1 MDWSL
6 VKFLCHFLLLPST
19 LAPAL
24 LSSRRRSLVLAPGS
38 LLFGEDV
45 SKHGNTPRSPLSHR
59 LPAAV
64 PTGSAPGQAEQ
75 LNGKTT
81 FFFSQ
86 QLSDTFFFFFFPQAA
101 GNLTRRESKQPF
113 FLANFLRQGDAAGG
127 CGGPSG
133 DGWGQRWGARGW
145 GCGARVWRCGS
156 VVWGSGEGRGQ
167 HPRGLTS
174 VLFCKRS
181 WLDVKGKKKGGI
193 NLAVGKPVEG
203 GEGKSRGCAA
213 FSLTC
218 PCFSFSLAFTPVKGF
233 T

>member
-86 QLSDTFFFFFFPQAA
+86 QLSDTFFFFLLSPGSWEFNAARVKAAFFSRKLSSPGGRSWWLWWSQWGWMGAEVGSQGLGMRSPSVA
-101 GNLTRRESKQPF
+101 MRERGVGLWRGERSASARAHIGALLQTLMARCEREKKRRNKP
-113 FLANFLRQGDAAGG
+113 G
-127 CGGPSG
+127 CGEASG
-133 DGWGQRWGARGW
+133 
-145 GCGARVWRCGS
+145 
-156 VVWGSGEGRGQ
+156 GR
-167 HPRGLTS
+167 
-174 VLFCKRS
+174 
-181 WLDVKGKKKGGI
+181 
-193 NLAVGKPVEG
+193 
-203 GEGKSRGCAA
+203 
-213 FSLTC
+213 
-218 PCFSFSLAFTPVKGF
+218 
-233 T
+233 